1 MWISPQVS
9 FRANCWEYLYVLYKC
24 SSVGCLKCVQLQN
37 WFRLRI
43 GSFQVNME
51 RSAEYAFLNQLNYK
65 SWWLMS
71 WGRIYLCTDT
81 WNSDL
86 SCQGY
91 TQKPILLKFWEKCHR
106 QFCYSP
112 TKERRQSGQKK
123 LDIEDNRKKRKKE
136 NKKEGSKKDSQKNAY
151 AHALKIIADFS
162 HCHAIVG
169 GNAVQKKKKGWQ
181 RNWGF
186 VATNIPYFKAKI
198 LIQLY
203 LKTF

>member
-1 MWISPQVS
+1 
-9 FRANCWEYLYVLYKC
+9 
-24 SSVGCLKCVQLQN
+24 
-37 WFRLRI
+37 
-43 GSFQVNME
+43 
-51 RSAEYAFLNQLNYK
+51 
-65 SWWLMS
+65 MS

-81 WNSDL
+81 WNSDQ
-86 SCQGY
+86 SCQGC
-91 TQKPILLKFWEKCHR
+91 TQKPILLRFWEKFHC

-123 LDIEDNRKKRKKE
+123 TRYRRERKKRKKE
-136 NKKEGSKKDSQKNAY
+136 NKKKRIKKGSQKNAY
-151 AHALKIIADFS
+151 EHAPKIIADFS
-162 HCHAIVG
+162 HCHATSS
-169 GNAVQKKKKGWQ
+169 WQ